1 MNKQERMN
9 YIMSLTEQQ
18 YESWMDSLS
27 VEEMDEALAL
37 FREIKDGLAAQ
48 MDALLDEVD
57 ETDMVES
64 QAVLARIMA
73 M

>member
-18 YESWMDSLS
+18 YESWMESLS

-37 FREIKDGLAAQ
+37 FREIKADLATQ
-48 MDALLDEVD
+48 MDALLDVVD
-57 ETDMVES
+57 ENDMVES

>member
-1 MNKQERMN
+1 MDKQERMN

-18 YESWMDSLS
+18 YESWMESLS

-48 MDALLDEVD
+48 MDALLDVVD
-57 ETDMVES
+57 ENDMVES

>member
-1 MNKQERMN
+1 MN

-48 MDALLDEVD
+48 MDALLDVVD

>member
-18 YESWMDSLS
+18 YELWMESLS

>member
-18 YESWMDSLS
+18 YELWMESLS

-48 MDALLDEVD
+48 MDALLDVVD
-57 ETDMVES
+57 ENDMVES

>member
-18 YESWMDSLS
+18 YESWMESLS
-27 VEEMDEALAL
+27 VEEMDEALTL

-48 MDALLDEVD
+48 MDALLDVVD